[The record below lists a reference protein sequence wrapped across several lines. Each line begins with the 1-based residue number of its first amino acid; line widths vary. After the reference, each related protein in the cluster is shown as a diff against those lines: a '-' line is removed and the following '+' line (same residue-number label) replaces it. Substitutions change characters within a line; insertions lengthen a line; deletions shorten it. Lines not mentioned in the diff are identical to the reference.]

1 MKKIAILG
9 FGLEGRAL
17 LKFLLRDNFYKDSE
31 ITICDRNSH
40 IVDLNKKLTNI
51 FFQTGKDYLK
61 NLEGFDII
69 FRSPGVSYDLP
80 EIQKALKSG
89 IEISSM
95 TKLFFDRIKK
105 VKCKIIGIAGTKGKG
120 TTATLVYKIL
130 KTSGKN
136 VFLAGNIGKPM
147 IELLPQLFKLNSSQN
162 VFIVLEIS
170 SFQLIDLN
178 TSPEIATILDVFPDH
193 LDIHKNLKEYVE
205 AEAGIAKWQKNK
217 DKIFFFS
224 DNQYSKLIAQKSK
237 GQKIPVSVE
246 NFDLFRQKDL
256 KIRGKHNFK
265 NAVMAA
271 SLCLSLDCPKEKII
285 KTAKSFRGN
294 EHRLE
299 FVRNIKGIQ
308 FYNDSASTIAQA
320 TVAAITAFEE
330 PKILIAGGQDKNLD
344 YTPLSK
350 EFKNSNTE
358 LIILFGK
365 NKHKIKQALSG
376 SKIKIVLV
384 KDLQRAVD
392 LAYQSAKEIQLK
404 EKYSSIF
411 IILSPASTSFDMFL
425 NYAERGKIFKK
436 MVKNLGT

>member
-9 FGLEGRAL
+9 FGREGQSL
-17 LKFLLRDNFYKDSE
+17 LKFLLKDDIYKKSE
-31 ITICDRNSH
+31 ITICDCNPNVLAS
-40 IVDLNKKLTNI
+40 NKKSANI
-51 FFQTGKDYLK
+51 FFQTGENYLK
-61 NLEGFDII
+61 NLERFNII
-69 FRSPGVSYDLP
+69 FRSPGVSYDFP

-89 IEISSM
+89 IEISSV
-95 TKLFFDRIKK
+95 TKLFFEKAKK
-105 VKCKIIGIAGTKGKG
+105 IKCKIIGVAGTKGKG
-120 TTATLVYKIL
+120 TTATLIYQML
-130 KTSGKN
+130 KASGKN
-136 VFLAGNIGKPM
+136 VFLAGNIGKPA
-147 IELLPQLFKLNSSQN
+147 IELLPQLSKLNSPQN
-162 VFIVLEIS
+162 TIIVLEIS

-350 EFKNSNTE
+350 ELKNSNTE

-365 NKHKIKQALSG
+365 NKHKIKKALSNI
-376 SKIKIVLV
+376 KIKLILV
-384 KDLQRAVD
+384 KNLQRAVD
-392 LAYQSAKEIQLK
+392 LAYQSAKQIQLK
-404 EKYSSIF
+404 QKNSSVF
-411 IILSPASTSFDMFL
+411 IIFSPASTSFDMFS

-436 MVKNLGT
+436 IVKGL